1 MSQTRHRYN
10 QFPWVNLKFDMPEC
24 RTSLLLKKNEY
35 VPYSTSRHSVGLFSS
50 SDRSTGFSRSILHP
64 TDSRF
69 PIPLNLVRP
78 NESLHNSLSLDLTLG
93 GTTATGGSRDRS
105 SVPFLGRT
113 GCNSRLPLSSCQR
126 IRVVVGSHDKEG
138 GAKAEAVAVWAEG

>member
-1 MSQTRHRYN
+1 MVQTKVIQH
-10 QFPWVNLKFDMPEC
+10 FLGKHTICLPK
-24 RTSLLLKKNEY
+24 SLLLKKNEY
-35 VPYSTSRHSVGLFSS
+35 VMYSTSRHSVGLFLS

-64 TDSRF
+64 TNSRF
-69 PIPLNLVRP
+69 PITLNLVRP
-78 NESLHNSLSLDLTLG
+78 ESLQNSHSLDLTLG

-138 GAKAEAVAVWAEG
+138 GAKAEGAAAWAEG